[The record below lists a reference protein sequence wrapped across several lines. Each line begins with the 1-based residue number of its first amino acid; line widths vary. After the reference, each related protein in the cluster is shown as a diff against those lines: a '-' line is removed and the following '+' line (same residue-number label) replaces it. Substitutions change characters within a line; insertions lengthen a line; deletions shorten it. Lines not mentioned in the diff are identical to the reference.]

1 LDKSINHFLRQVKSY
16 FFKKEKNMAE
26 SRKTA
31 TLQRAVESQRESIRI
46 ALKRISDM
54 SDQISLLQAD
64 LRKFKQDVAGDVK
77 YLTNRVDG

>member
-1 LDKSINHFLRQVKSY
+1 
-16 FFKKEKNMAE
+16 MAE